1 MIEILDETE
10 GLDDASAGLLK
21 AAAEAF
27 LTEADPGG
35 GMKGVARLTL
45 ILLDD
50 ERIRLLNQ
58 RDRGLDE
65 ATDVLSYP
73 AVEPDDEGFPQVA
86 HLGDIFISTE
96 TASRQAE
103 AAGVPLLSE
112 LLTLFAHGFTHL
124 LGYDHD
130 TEAEWLV
137 FERAQARILELAG
150 LQGSP

>member
-1 MIEILDETE
+1 MIDIVDETNT
-10 GLDDASAGLLK
+10 LDDAAAGLLK
-21 AAAEAF
+21 AAAEAY
-27 LTEADPGG
+27 LAEADPGG

-50 ERIRLLNQ
+50 ERIRLLNE
-58 RDRGLDE
+58 RDRGLNE

-73 AVEPDDEGFPQVA
+73 AVEPDDDGFPQVA
-86 HLGDIFISTE
+86 HLGDIFISTD
-96 TASRQAE
+96 TAARQAE

-124 LGYDHD
+124 LGYDHE

-137 FERAQARILELAG
+137 FEKAQARILELAG
-150 LQGSP
+150 LPGSP